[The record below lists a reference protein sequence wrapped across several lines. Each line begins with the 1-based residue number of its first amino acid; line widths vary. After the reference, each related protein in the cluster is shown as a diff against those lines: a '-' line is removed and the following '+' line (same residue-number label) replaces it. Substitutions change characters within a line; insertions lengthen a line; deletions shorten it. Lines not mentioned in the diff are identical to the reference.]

1 MTTTAPAPLRDLV
14 AAAGDEPYRVLFPAG
29 ALAGVVGVA
38 LWPLHVEGIVAVYP
52 AVAHARIMA
61 FGLFGGFIAG
71 FLGTALP
78 GILGAPRLGA
88 RRVGLLVAAHVAMVA
103 AFAAGATAAGDAL
116 FALFLALLAAPLLR
130 ALRARR
136 SAPPPGFVLVGLGA
150 ACAVAGVALALVGHV
165 APLGRFGA
173 VLQRLLAYQGFVLL
187 PILGVGPF
195 LLPGILAPPAAG
207 GAPVSLGPVPSWRRK
222 AREALI
228 VGALILASFVV
239 EAAGL
244 TRAGHA
250 LRLAV
255 VGAYAVATIPALR
268 ASGRGGAPALATR
281 LAFVSLF
288 AGLAAVVAWPA
299 QRTALLHLMLAGGF
313 GVITFVVA
321 MRVAWIHAGQQ
332 DRLGDRHRWLLGAVG
347 LMLFGM
353 ATRVSGDFLPTIR
366 LTHYAYG
373 AVVWIAGV
381 AVWAA
386 YVVPRLRVVGQGD

>member
-1 MTTTAPAPLRDLV
+1 MTDAAPARLRAL
-14 AAAGDEPYRVLFPAG
+14 AAAIGDEPYRAFFPAG

-38 LWPLHVEGIVAVYP
+38 LWPLHVAGLVPVYP

-78 GILGAPRLGA
+78 GILQVPRLSV
-88 RRVGLLVAAHVAMVA
+88 RQVVALAGVHVAMVGA
-103 AFAAGATAAGDAL
+103 YAAGAIPAGDAL
-116 FALFLALLAAPLLR
+116 FAVLLGAMGVLLLR
-130 ALRARR
+130 RLRARR
-136 SAPPPGFVLVGLGA
+136 AAPPPGFVLVGLGA
-150 ACAVAGVALALVGHV
+150 ACAAAGIVLALVGHA

-195 LLPGILAPPAAG
+195 LLPGVLGPPAAG
-207 GAPVSLGPVPSWRRK
+207 GAPVSLGPAPSWRRM
-222 AREALI
+222 AVQAGAA
-228 VGALILASFVV
+228 GALVLVSFVV
-239 EAAGL
+239 EAAGM

-255 VGAYAVATIPALR
+255 VVGYAARTLPALR
-268 ASGRGGAPALATR
+268 RAHRGGAQARAVG
-281 LAFVSLF
+281 LAFLSLA
-288 AGLAAVVAWPA
+288 AGLLSVAIWPA

-321 MRVAWIHAGQQ
+321 MRVAFIHAGRQ
-332 DRLGDRHRWLLGAVG
+332 DRLAERHRWLLVAVG

-353 ATRVSGDFLPTIR
+353 ATRVSGDFLPDIR

-373 AVVWIAGV
+373 AAVWIAGV
-381 AVWAA
+381 GLWAA
-386 YVVPRLRVVGQGD
+386 YVLPMMRVVGRGD